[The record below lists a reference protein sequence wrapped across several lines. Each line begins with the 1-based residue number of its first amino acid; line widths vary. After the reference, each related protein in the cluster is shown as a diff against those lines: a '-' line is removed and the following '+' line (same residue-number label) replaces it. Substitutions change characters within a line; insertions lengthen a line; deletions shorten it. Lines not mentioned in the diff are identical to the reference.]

1 MEYLG
6 FISEVS
12 LTQSDIQVP
21 QIIALFKCFISSSG
35 WQWGFLEECTLKD
48 QRCPHCSDCPPIFWQ
63 AFSWCS
69 SVCSLEPEAVS
80 EDRGQDI
87 FCEEPGPISLT
98 QHWVASLEVVNYWES
113 FSKAS
118 KDFWGGLIFLCGR
131 GVARL
136 FAGAS
141 CLWIVWEGGE
151 RGQQT
156 GALVSLLSGEI
167 YGPFYQNQQETQF
180 MGKKNQYSQG
190 LL

>member
-1 MEYLG
+1 MFYFQFRLTMRFPWRMHFEGSKMSILLRLSTNILTG
-6 FISEVS
+6 FFLV
-12 LTQSDIQVP
+12 LQH
-21 QIIALFKCFISSSG
+21 LFPGTRGC
-35 WQWGFLEECTLKD
+35 E
-48 QRCPHCSDCPPIFWQ
+48 
-63 AFSWCS
+63 
-69 SVCSLEPEAVS
+69 
-80 EDRGQDI
+80 RGQGPGYFGMI
-87 FCEEPGPISLT
+87 CEEPGPISLT
-98 QHWVASLEVVNYWES
+98 QHWVASPEIVNYWES

-118 KDFWGGLIFLCGR
+118 KDFWGGLVFLCGR

-156 GALVSLLSGEI
+156 GTLVSLLSGEI